1 MILRINTRGREAG
14 FTLLE
19 MLVVLAVLGLV
30 LGIVVSRGPS
40 GSTVLDLKA
49 QAGLITQAL
58 RNARGEAIATDRPVA
73 FLLDAPSHR
82 FQVGTHAPSPLAAQ
96 MQVSMQAVR
105 AGEDQAKILFAPDG
119 STSGGRIA
127 LAQGQSHLLINVDWL
142 TGRVSVTD
150 AP

>member
-1 MILRINTRGREAG
+1 
-14 FTLLE
+14 
-19 MLVVLAVLGLV
+19 
-30 LGIVVSRGPS
+30 
-40 GSTVLDLKA
+40 
-49 QAGLITQAL
+49 
-58 RNARGEAIATDRPVA
+58 
-73 FLLDAPSHR
+73 
-82 FQVGTHAPSPLAAQ
+82 